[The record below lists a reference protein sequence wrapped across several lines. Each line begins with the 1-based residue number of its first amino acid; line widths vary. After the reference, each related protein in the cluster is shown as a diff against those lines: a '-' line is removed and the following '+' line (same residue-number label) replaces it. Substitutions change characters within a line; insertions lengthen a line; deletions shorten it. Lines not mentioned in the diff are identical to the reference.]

1 MKELSWA
8 FIGTGEFQRRRRMN
22 QLEQLDAY
30 IANEMQL
37 YREAPDAPALEEMS
51 PAEIEQY
58 RLNRENPQ
66 HNLDRIQL
74 LQEIRN
80 WLEQIREEGL
90 ASDPPLSDEEALAR
104 LERKIL
110 DNIPEKDLVSAEV
123 LQHINLWLNEIRHR
137 NR

>member
-1 MKELSWA
+1 
-8 FIGTGEFQRRRRMN
+8 MN

-51 PAEIEQY
+51 PAEIERY
-58 RLNRENPQ
+58 RLSKENPRY
-66 HNLDRIQL
+66 NLDRIQL

-80 WLEQIREEGL
+80 WLEQIREERMI
-90 ASDPPLSDEEALAR
+90 SDPPLSEEDALAR

-123 LQHINLWLNEIRHR
+123 LQHINLWLNEIHHR
-137 NR
+137 SQ

>member
-1 MKELSWA
+1 
-8 FIGTGEFQRRRRMN
+8 MN

-37 YREAPDAPALEEMS
+37 YGEAPDAPALEDMS

-58 RLNRENPQ
+58 RLNRENSQ

-90 ASDPPLSDEEALAR
+90 ASDPSLSDEEALAR